1 MTGFIKPFEP
11 HPLVRGGFWQTV
23 AGSRSGRSADLPS
36 RVRHDVRLG
45 PRCVLVLLELVAPD
59 RQAPLVLLAH
69 GMGGCSESGYMKR
82 IAAKLH
88 AAGFGVFMMNHR
100 GSGPGMG
107 VCDSLWNG
115 GSSGDLQQVVQTV
128 TALAPG
134 RPLLLVGFSL
144 SGNILLKYLG
154 EGQAVPAAVAAALAV
169 NPPVDLRTAS
179 LLLSGEKRN
188 RLFNWYYMKLLNNQ
202 AAALARAFPD
212 ALRPPPGLNTI
223 WEFDAAYTAPAA
235 GYKNEEDYYRQ
246 CSANRFLENIK
257 LPTTILCA
265 GDDPFIPPA
274 VFENT
279 RMSRTIRYIAPA
291 GGGHMGYIARSNGSY
306 RTDRRWMDYFVLN
319 WAVEQTRGDL

>member
-1 MTGFIKPFEP
+1 MA
-11 HPLVRGGFWQTV
+11 RN
-23 AGSRSGRSADLPS
+23 AGLPS
-36 RVRHDVRLG
+36 RVRHDVRIG
-45 PRCVLVLLELVAPD
+45 PRGILVLLELVSPNPH
-59 RQAPLVLLAH
+59 APLVLLAH

-82 IAAKLH
+82 IAGKLH

-115 GSSGDLQQVVQTV
+115 GSSGDLEKVVQTI
-128 TALAPG
+128 AGLAPG

-154 EGQAVPAAVAAALAV
+154 EGRTVPAAVTAALAV

-179 LLLSGEKRN
+179 RLLSEEKHN
-188 RLFNWYYMKLLNNQ
+188 RIFNWYYMKLLNNQ

-212 ALRPPPGLNTI
+212 AFRPPPGLGTI

-235 GYKNEEDYYRQ
+235 GYKDEEDYYQQ
-246 CSANRFLENIK
+246 CSAGQFLENIE

-265 GDDPFIPPA
+265 ADDPFIPPA

-279 RMSRTIRYIAPA
+279 RMSKAIRYIAPA
-291 GGGHMGYIARSNGSY
+291 GGGHMGYIARNNGSHLA
-306 RTDRRWMDYFVLN
+306 DGRWMDYFVSN
-319 WAVEQTRGDL
+319 WAAGQIQDNPC